1 MAQLIVRN
9 LEDAV
14 KARLKRRA
22 VRNGSNLEE
31 EVRRILRN
39 AVKDEAPP
47 TMGLGSRI
55 AQRFARTGLSAELPE
70 LRGQAPKVPDFRP

>member
-9 LEDAV
+9 LEEAV

-22 VRNGSNLEE
+22 QRNGSNLEE

-39 AVKDEAPP
+39 AVKDEPRPSA
-47 TMGLGSRI
+47 GLGNRI
-55 AQRFARTGLSAELPE
+55 SQRFIGSGLSAELE
-70 LRGQAPKVPDFRP
+70 EIRGQLPRLPDFPA